1 MGDGGVGEE
10 DCGVDEGF
18 HGCFPRCI
26 GVGWGW
32 LGSWL
37 GLVWLVFV
45 FLVRLRLCFALVRV
59 SLQAC
64 SRYLKAL
71 KASQFFV
78 VERQ

>member
-1 MGDGGVGEE
+1 VGDGGVGEE

-37 GLVWLVFV
+37 GLVCGLVG
-45 FLVRLRLCFALVRV
+45 LCFLGSPSPLLRAGKRIFTGV
-59 SLQAC
+59 
-64 SRYLKAL
+64 
-71 KASQFFV
+71 F
-78 VERQ
+78 